1 MITIIFYLSLC
12 FLAVGGFNLGE
23 ICNNGVCNWR
33 GDGLYN
39 GCIDDAFLRFA
50 HFGIGGG
57 VIDLRCA
64 HNIQVIYVDDTNLLC
79 SDEFILSK
87 RDITLYM
94 NDVKCHTSTSSS
106 PLPASPSSPIST
118 HTSTSSSPLPAS
130 TSSPIST
137 HTSTSSSPLPVS
149 PSSPISTHTST
160 SSSPLP
166 ASPSSPI
173 STHTSTTHGSL
184 TTHTTP
190 TPPSASTSS
199 HDDTNDST
207 DDDSPHM
214 STLMTIV
221 IIHMVRNIYL
231 IQHCMFIYISH
242 LYKVYAYCRLLC
254 LLQKLIHAIF
264 RL

>member
-173 STHTSTTHGSL
+173 STHTSTSSSPLPVSPSRPISTHTSTTHGSL

-221 IIHMVRNIYL
+221 IIHMVSL
-231 IQHCMFIYISH
+231 DLSFIH
-242 LYKVYAYCRLLC
+242 QTR
-254 LLQKLIHAIF
+254 
-264 RL
+264 

>member
-50 HFGIGGG
+50 HFGIGG

-94 NDVKCHTSTSSS
+94 NDVKCVSKFLRSSI
-106 PLPASPSSPIST
+106 LV
-118 HTSTSSSPLPAS
+118 LRF
-130 TSSPIST
+130 
-137 HTSTSSSPLPVS
+137 
-149 PSSPISTHTST
+149 
-160 SSSPLP
+160 
-166 ASPSSPI
+166 
-173 STHTSTTHGSL
+173 L
-184 TTHTTP
+184 TL
-190 TPPSASTSS
+190 S
-199 HDDTNDST
+199 
-207 DDDSPHM
+207 
-214 STLMTIV
+214 
-221 IIHMVRNIYL
+221 IYL
-231 IQHCMFIYISH
+231 SLQSMNVNDANC
-242 LYKVYAYCRLLC
+242 LKYCITDKDTLICAIIEHVLLC
-254 LLQKLIHAIF
+254 EF
-264 RL
+264 N

>member
-50 HFGIGGG
+50 HFGIGG

-94 NDVKCHTSTSSS
+94 NDVKCHTSTSST

-118 HTSTSSSPLPAS
+118 HTSTSSSPLP
-130 TSSPIST
+130 
-137 HTSTSSSPLPVS
+137 VS
-149 PSSPISTHTST
+149 PSP
-160 SSSPLP
+160 
-166 ASPSSPI
+166 PI

-184 TTHTTP
+184 TTHTTS

-221 IIHMVRNIYL
+221 IIHMVRNIYF